1 MKSIHNWAWILFEE
15 IQRSHSQNCTYE
27 RSLYTTVKMIPI
39 KHFKLERELCG
50 SLRSRRIKGR
60 GWGRR
65 ERIRGKKHILLHP
78 LPFIRATQ
86 ATLLLQATLRYLL
99 RYVLRLYLHICAKIC
114 IFACADSSFRASFP
128 RCSSYNFSTC
138 WTIVCMQLFV
148 DHRAG
153 QVALCL
159 IIVELRLL
167 AWGPKWTMQIR
178 RSTELLSHVY
188 SVFPHYFVNYVSDTT
203 NKRLL

>member
-1 MKSIHNWAWILFEE
+1 MSWILFEE
-15 IQRSHSQNCTYE
+15 IHRSHSQNCTYE

-78 LPFIRATQ
+78 LPYSAVPSAVRSQTLPSHLRKDLHFCLRGLFIQ
-86 ATLLLQATLRYLL
+86 GIFSSLFKLEFFYLL
-99 RYVLRLYLHICAKIC
+99 DNWLYAAICR
-114 IFACADSSFRASFP
+114 S
-128 RCSSYNFSTC
+128 
-138 WTIVCMQLFV
+138 QG
-148 DHRAG
+148 RAG
-153 QVALCL
+153 GF
-159 IIVELRLL
+159 ISHYRWTKIVG
-167 AWGPKWTMQIR
+167 GPKWTMQIR

-188 SVFPHYFVNYVSDTT
+188 SVFRHYFVNYVSDKT